1 MNTIIIGCGKVGQKL
16 AEKLSQEE
24 NQNITVVDTR
34 YDIVQ
39 DIINQY
45 DAMGIVG
52 NGANIE
58 TLIEAGIETADIMI
72 AVTNSDEVNLLTC
85 LLAKKT
91 GNCQTIAR
99 VRKPDYNKS
108 LHLFK
113 GDLGLAMAINPELT
127 AANEIA
133 RVLRFPSAIEI
144 DTFAKGRI
152 EILIFKVA
160 DNSILDNMPIW
171 EINSKLNTDV
181 LVCGVERGDEVFIP
195 DGNFVIKKGDF
206 VSIIAAPLNGYD
218 FFKKIGVKTNRVKDT
233 IIVGGGPISYYLADK
248 LIHRGIKVK
257 IIEKNPDVCEKLCQQ
272 LPKAT
277 IINADGTDSRML
289 LEEGIENAESFV
301 ALTNMDEENIM
312 LSLFARSKTDGK
324 IVTKVNRIAYDEI
337 ISNMNLDTVIYPKD
351 ITAEY
356 IVWFVRAKENSLH
369 SDIETMHMILGDR
382 AEALEFSIKSNSPV
396 IGIPL
401 VDLRTKSNVLVAC
414 INRGG
419 KIIIPRGQDAIL
431 AGDTVIIVTTRKG
444 LKEISD
450 ILEY

>member
-24 NQNITVVDTR
+24 NQNITVVDIS

-45 DAMGIVG
+45 DAMGVVG
-52 NGANIE
+52 NGASVE
-58 TLIEAGIETADIMI
+58 TLLEAGVENADILI

-99 VRKPDYNKS
+99 VRKPDYNKE

-113 GDLGLAMAINPELT
+113 DDLGLTMVINPELT

-144 DTFAKGRI
+144 DTFAKGKI
-152 EILIFKVA
+152 EILKFKVSE
-160 DNSILDNMPIW
+160 DSVLDNMPVW
-171 EINSKLNTDV
+171 EINSKLNTDI
-181 LVCGVERGDEVFIP
+181 LVCGVERGEEVFIP
-195 DGNFVIKKGDF
+195 DGRFVIKKGDF
-206 VSIIAAPLNGYD
+206 VSIIAAPLNGYA

-233 IIVGGGPISYYLADK
+233 IIVGGGPITYYLADK
-248 LIHRGIKVK
+248 LIHRGINVK
-257 IIEKNPDVCEKLCQQ
+257 IIEKKQEVCDRLCLQ

-277 IINADGTDSRML
+277 IICADGTDSRLL

-312 LSLFARSKTDGK
+312 LSLFAKSKTDGK
-324 IVTKVNRIAYDEI
+324 LVTKVNRVSYDDI
-337 ISNMNLDTVIYPKD
+337 ISNMDLGTVIYPKD

-356 IVWFVRAKENSLH
+356 IIRFVRAKENSLD
-369 SDIETMHMILGDR
+369 SDIETMHMILDDK
-382 AEALEFSIKSNSPV
+382 AEALEFSIKENSPV
-396 IGIPL
+396 IGIPIA
-401 VDLRTKSNVLVAC
+401 DLPIKSNVLIAC
-414 INRGG
+414 IVHNG
-419 KIIIPRGQDAIL
+419 KIIIPRGNDQICS
-431 AGDTVIIVTTRKG
+431 GDTVIVVTTRMG

-450 ILEY
+450 ILD

>member
-16 AEKLSQEE
+16 AEQLSQEE

-45 DAMGIVG
+45 DAMGVVG
-52 NGANIE
+52 NGASVE
-58 TLIEAGIETADIMI
+58 VLLEAGVKNADILI

-99 VRKPDYNKS
+99 VRKPDYNRE

-113 GDLGLAMAINPELT
+113 DDLGLTMVINPELT

-133 RVLRFPSAIEI
+133 RVLRFPSAIQI
-144 DTFAKGRI
+144 DTFAKGKI
-152 EILIFKVA
+152 EILKFKVA
-160 DNSILDNMPIW
+160 EGSVLDNMSVW
-171 EINSKLNTDV
+171 EINSKLNTDI
-181 LVCGVERGDEVFIP
+181 LVCGVERGEEAFIP
-195 DGNFVIKKGDF
+195 SGSFVIQKGDF
-206 VSIIAAPLNGYD
+206 VSIIAAPLNGSD

-233 IIVGGGPISYYLADK
+233 MIVGGGPISYYLADK
-248 LIHRGIKVK
+248 LLHRGIRVT
-257 IIEKNPDVCEKLCQQ
+257 IIDKSSEVCDRLSQE

-277 IINADGTDSRML
+277 IIHADGTDSRVLM
-289 LEEGIENAESFV
+289 EEGIENAESFV

-312 LSLFARSKTDGK
+312 LSLFAKSKTRGK
-324 IVTKVNRIAYDEI
+324 LITKVNRISYDEI
-337 ISNMNLDTVIYPKD
+337 IADMDLGTVIYPKD

-356 IVWFVRAKENSLH
+356 IVRFVRAKENSLD
-369 SDIETMHMILGDR
+369 SDIETMHLILDGK
-382 AEALEFSIKSNSPV
+382 AEALEFSIKENSPV
-396 IGIPL
+396 IGISLEALPIKQNTL
-401 VDLRTKSNVLVAC
+401 IAC
-414 INRGG
+414 INRKG
-419 KIIIPRGQDAIL
+419 KIIIPRGQDEIC
-431 AGDTVIIVTTRKG
+431 AGDTVIVVTTMRG

-450 ILEY
+450 ILD

>member
-24 NQNITVVDTR
+24 NQNITVVDTQ

-52 NGANIE
+52 NGASVE
-58 TLIEAGIETADIMI
+58 TLLEAGVETADILI

-99 VRKPDYNKS
+99 VRKPDYNKE

-113 GDLGLAMAINPELT
+113 EDLGLAMVINPELT

-152 EILIFKVA
+152 EILKFKVA
-160 DNSILDNMPIW
+160 DNSVLDKMPIR

-181 LVCGVERGDEVFIP
+181 LVCGVERGEEAFIP
-195 DGNFVIKKGDF
+195 DGNFVIKSGDF
-206 VSIIAAPLNGYD
+206 VSIIAAPLNGSA

-233 IIVGGGPISYYLADK
+233 IIAGGGPISYYLADK

-257 IIEKNPDVCEKLCQQ
+257 IIEKKQEVCDRLCQE

-277 IINADGTDSRML
+277 ILCADATENRLL

-312 LSLFARSKTDGK
+312 LSLFAKSKMNGK
-324 IVTKVNRIAYDEI
+324 LVTKVNRVSYDEI
-337 ISNMNLDTVIYPKD
+337 IANMDLGTVIYPKD

-356 IVWFVRAKENSLH
+356 IVRFVRAKENSLD
-369 SDIETMHMILGDR
+369 SDIETMHMILDDK
-382 AEALEFSIKSNSPV
+382 AEALEFSIKENSPV
-396 IGIPL
+396 IGISL
-401 VDLRTKSNVLVAC
+401 VEMPIKSNVLIAC

-419 KIIIPRGQDAIL
+419 KIIIPRGQDMIC
-431 AGDTVIIVTTRKG
+431 AGDTVIVVTTRKG

-450 ILEY
+450 ILN

>member
-24 NQNITVVDTR
+24 NQNITVVDIR
-34 YDIVQ
+34 NDIVQ

-52 NGANIE
+52 NGASVE
-58 TLIEAGIETADIMI
+58 TLLEAGIETADILI
-72 AVTNSDEVNLLTC
+72 AVTGSDEVNLLTC

-99 VRKPDYNKS
+99 VRKPNYTKE

-113 GDLGLAMAINPELT
+113 DDLGLAMVINPELI

-152 EILIFKVA
+152 EILKFKVLE
-160 DNSILDNMPIW
+160 DSVLDNVAVR
-171 EINSKLNTDV
+171 EINSKFNTDI
-181 LVCGVERGDEVFIP
+181 LVCGVERGENVFIP
-195 DGNFVIKKGDF
+195 DGSFVIEKGDF
-206 VSIIAAPLNGYD
+206 VSIIAAPLTGSA

-233 IIVGGGPISYYLADK
+233 IIVGGGAISYYLADK
-248 LIHRGIKVK
+248 LIHRGISVK
-257 IIEKNPDVCEKLCQQ
+257 IIDKNQEVCDHLCQE

-277 IINADGTDSRML
+277 IINADGTDSRVLM
-289 LEEGIENAESFV
+289 EEGIENAESFV

-312 LSLFARSKTDGK
+312 LSLFAKSKTKGK
-324 IVTKVNRIAYDEI
+324 LVTKVNRISYDEI
-337 ISNMNLDTVIYPKD
+337 IASMDLGTVIYPKD

-356 IVWFVRAKENSLH
+356 IVRFVRAKENSLD
-369 SDIETMHMILGDR
+369 SDIETMHLILNDK
-382 AEALEFSIKSNSPV
+382 AEALEFSIKENSPV
-396 IGIPL
+396 VGIPL
-401 VDLRTKSNVLVAC
+401 VELPIKSNVLVAC
-414 INRGG
+414 INRAG
-419 KIIIPRGQDAIL
+419 KIIIPRGQDEIL
-431 AGDTVIIVTTRKG
+431 SGDTVIVVTTRMG

-450 ILEY
+450 ILD

>member
-1 MNTIIIGCGKVGQKL
+1 MNTLIIGCGKVGQKL
-16 AEKLSQEE
+16 AEQLSREA

-34 YDIVQ
+34 YDVVQ

-45 DAMGIVG
+45 DAMGVVG
-52 NGANIE
+52 NGASVE
-58 TLIEAGIETADIMI
+58 VLLEAGVKNADILI

-99 VRKPDYNKS
+99 VRKPDYNKE

-113 GDLGLAMAINPELT
+113 DDLGLAMIINPELT

-133 RVLRFPSAIEI
+133 RVLRFPSAIQI

-152 EILIFKVA
+152 EILKFKVA
-160 DNSILDNMPIW
+160 ENSILDNMSVW
-171 EINSKLNTDV
+171 EINSKLNTDI
-181 LVCGVERGDEVFIP
+181 LVCGVERGEEAFIP
-195 DGNFVIKKGDF
+195 SGSFVIKKGDL
-206 VSIIAAPLNGYD
+206 VSIIAAPLNGSA

-233 IIVGGGPISYYLADK
+233 MIVGGGPISYYLADK

-257 IIEKNPDVCEKLCQQ
+257 IIDKNQEVCDRLCQE

-277 IINADGTDSRML
+277 IINADGTDSRVLM
-289 LEEGIENAESFV
+289 EEGIENAESFV

-312 LSLFARSKTDGK
+312 LSLFAKSKTRGK
-324 IVTKVNRIAYDEI
+324 LVTKVNRISYDEI
-337 ISNMNLDTVIYPKD
+337 IANMDLGTVIYPKD

-356 IVWFVRAKENSLH
+356 IVRFVRAKENSLD
-369 SDIETMHMILGDR
+369 SDIETMHLILDGK
-382 AEALEFSIKSNSPV
+382 AEALEFSIKENSPV
-396 IGIPL
+396 IGISLEALPI
-401 VDLRTKSNVLVAC
+401 KSNTLVAC
-414 INRGG
+414 ISRNG
-419 KIIIPRGQDAIL
+419 KIIIPRGQDQIC
-431 AGDTVIIVTTRKG
+431 AGDTVIVVTTMTG

-450 ILEY
+450 ILE